1 MRFGL
6 IKTTSIL
13 ALFCLSLAPL
23 APLAQAR
30 SVSAI
35 KGKDET
41 NFADPETRCNT
52 AEMRT
57 LNKQAINQM
66 LTDIKQRKA
75 DGSQAAKLYQY
86 KLDLIW
92 DAMLQPYCGYGSRGI
107 TAVRKSFQKSVNRAR
122 TAFLGEKIV
131 LVAEEA
137 GSDGGND

>member
-6 IKTTSIL
+6 LKSTTIL
-13 ALFCLSLAPL
+13 ALSCAFLAQV

-41 NFADPETRCNT
+41 SFADPTSRCNT
-52 AEMRT
+52 AEMKT

-66 LTDIKQRKA
+66 LTDIKTRKA
-75 DGSQAAKLYQY
+75 EGSQAAKLYAY
-86 KLDLIW
+86 KMDLIW
-92 DAMLQPYCGYGSRGI
+92 DAMLQPYCGYGSKGI

-122 TAFLGEKIV
+122 NTFLGEKIV
-131 LVAEEA
+131 VNVEES
-137 GSDGGND
+137 GTDSGND